1 MTNEQRQLESEA
13 MEVLEMLEDMVEYV
27 CKEHTISGEKVYF
40 LINELSRIKLNEL
53 PMAAGTA
60 ALEMETGAAAL
71 LVNHKRR
78 PNENPPPGTQ
88 MRCPCPAPASR

>member
-40 LINELSRIKLNEL
+40 MIHELSRIKLNEF
-53 PMAAGTA
+53 PQDPDI
-60 ALEMETGAAAL
+60 
-71 LVNHKRR
+71 N
-78 PNENPPPGTQ
+78 
-88 MRCPCPAPASR
+88 

>member
-40 LINELSRIKLNEL
+40 LINELSRIKLNEF
-53 PMAAGTA
+53 PQDP
-60 ALEMETGAAAL
+60 E
-71 LVNHKRR
+71 VN
-78 PNENPPPGTQ
+78 
-88 MRCPCPAPASR
+88 